1 MATDLELALDSD
13 TPADKLLKL
22 WNNSRSVKVR
32 KAIASNPN
40 ASPVVLT
47 NASRLYLKEVLQN
60 PGFSLLEMF
69 SDDWEIRDLSNAYND
84 PWKWIT
90 EFKSGARR
98 SMWNGYVPRKTLY
111 SDRCCSAVLFSPQ
124 LDASSLS
131 YTLDMIS
138 TEAFKRV
145 IKCPHTKS
153 KIRSIYV
160 NSTGFNSKVVF
171 EFSPEEIISLNKLG
185 VISVNEAYQGL
196 RLIPAGTHTCANDTI
211 LRYLHHLIKIYTTSV
226 DNEEREDVLS
236 VLLHLSIAFRSSKNL
251 KTLLSFDSD
260 ESAEM
265 YVALLK
271 KMAKASESKK
281 SVHPACSKT
290 LNAKLSRAIN
300 VVGDTVADYFCRKYL
315 GKKVTSEGISSL
327 YHRIQSDNLDTL
339 ALLAP
344 RIGLFKNDVVVV
356 SQCSLDVKEWVCRK
370 KLFATW
376 TTRNEDNKD
385 LVKIFDEVNEAI
397 YQRDGVGTSLL
408 FDRESVRGVIVLK

>member
-13 TPADKLLKL
+13 TPAHKLLEL
-22 WNNSRSVKVR
+22 WKNSRSVKVR

-40 ASPVVLT
+40 ASAIVLT
-47 NASRLYLKEVLQN
+47 EASRLYLKEVLQN
-60 PGFSLLEMF
+60 PGFSLLEIF
-69 SDDWEIRDLSNAYND
+69 SDDGEIRDLSSAYND

-90 EFKSGARR
+90 EFKSGAKR
-98 SMWNGYVPRKTLY
+98 SMWNGYVPRKTPY
-111 SDRCCSAVLFSPQ
+111 SDRCCWAVLLSPQ

-131 YTLDMIS
+131 YVLEAIG

-171 EFSPEEIISLNKLG
+171 EFSPEAIISLNKLG

-196 RLIPAGTHTCANDTI
+196 KLIPVGAYTCANDTV
-211 LRYLHHLIKIYTTSV
+211 LRYLHHLIKIYTTSAG
-226 DNEEREDVLS
+226 NEEREDVLA
-236 VLLHLSIAFRSSKNL
+236 VLLRLSLVLRSSKNV
-251 KTLLSFDSD
+251 KTLLSFNSD
-260 ESAEM
+260 ESGEM

-271 KMAKASESKK
+271 KMVKMSEGGG
-281 SVHPACSKT
+281 PAHRSGPKT
-290 LNAKLSRAIN
+290 YYAKLDKAITI
-300 VVGDTVADYFCRKYL
+300 VEGTVTNYFCRRYL
-315 GKKVTSEGISSL
+315 GKKVTSEGINNL
-327 YHRIQSDNLDTL
+327 YHRIQSDNLNTH
-339 ALLAP
+339 ALSTSHV
-344 RIGLFKNDVVVV
+344 GLFKNDVVEV

-370 KLFATW
+370 KLLATW
-376 TTRNEDNKD
+376 TQRSEVNKD

-408 FDRESVRGVIVLK
+408 FDKESVRGVIVLK